1 MVVHVALTLLSLA
14 CGAEGQADLSDFNP
28 PDLGRRV
35 AGLQLALWKY
45 YSRLYSIPNL
55 DLH

>member
-14 CGAEGQADLSDFNP
+14 RGAKGQADLSDFNP

-35 AGLQLALWKY
+35 AGLQLALWK
-45 YSRLYSIPNL
+45 
-55 DLH
+55 